1 VNDNL
6 DLRLVLAER
15 ALIARR
21 LHAVVVGYVVIV
33 LGVAAVFGGMWWFGE
48 F

>member
-1 VNDNL
+1 MRDAY
-6 DLRLVLAER
+6 DLRLAIAKR

-21 LHAVVVGYVVIV
+21 LRAVVVGYVVIV
-33 LGVAAVFGGMWWFGE
+33 LGVAAVFGGMWFGE